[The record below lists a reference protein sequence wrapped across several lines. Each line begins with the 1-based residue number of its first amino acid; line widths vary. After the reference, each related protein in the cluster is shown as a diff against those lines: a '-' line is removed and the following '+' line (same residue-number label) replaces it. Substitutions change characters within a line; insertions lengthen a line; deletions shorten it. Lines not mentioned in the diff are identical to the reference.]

1 MINVAHDTKM
11 MYGGTLDGRS
21 FTKGADPYEER
32 DEHEGKHEGNTRE
45 ITQPTRIDH
54 RCARSMNTKVRYKI
68 QSQQRTI
75 QR

>member
-11 MYGGTLDGRS
+11 MWSGTPYGRS
-21 FTKGADPYEER
+21 FTKGADTEEEHE
-32 DEHEGKHEGNTRE
+32 EHEGKHEGKHER

-54 RCARSMNTKVRYKI
+54 TCARSMNTKVRYKI
-68 QSQQRTI
+68 QVQQRTI